1 MSAPI
6 QFDQTDRD
14 EIEGAA
20 PSSAPVQEAQK
31 YGPLYDL
38 PAEKAFARAEKLW
51 KKNPW
56 ASKRLAGE
64 CLRNQWWR
72 DGRRFVRFVSDI
84 DTNTVRLVV
93 PLGMEALPPAPNKT
107 EEIVRNTISTLL
119 ADPPRPEV
127 EPSQDSPTARDA
139 AQAATRYLTMMATE
153 SGLNLDGVLEQ
164 ALDVAATFK
173 SSFVEVC
180 VNPQGGGL
188 RPLTIEASPQA
199 QGVEDATAYPGP
211 TKVRYV
217 RPDQTLSDTPEGA
230 QLVWQPGIKLEVLTS
245 NQVRFLPR
253 LVSGIADAEGVIIGR
268 FTSLG
273 ELKAKYPDVKKLTPE
288 QQWELVRWKC
298 DDYKRLLPE
307 HYEYEAPKRDEDT
320 DEAPEDDA
328 PVCTLTVYYRSCPLY
343 PRGYYG
349 VFAGKNQRLYNATRV
364 ANMPQEEGEGE
375 EPMDIPVA
383 QFRWRTTESKR
394 DPYGETI
401 VEDIGPMDEMRATQ
415 YAAAME
421 YLYRFSKPRWALQM
435 GTPIQPEEL
444 ADIEKPIMFPPG
456 GKPELMS
463 PPPFP
468 EQMAFGLVDRLDRDM
483 ENIASIR
490 KEAMGATVGSVR
502 SAEDRKTI
510 IEQSNI
516 GLTSLRANVEDGYER
531 TGRLILQESRA
542 YLDRPVLMATRGD
555 GGAYQIEELTRAD
568 LKTARAVR
576 VRKGTFTMLLPVAK
590 RDVILQ
596 EQQAGTLDPQEAA
609 RLRRDNIAS
618 LIGAEDSPFALQIR
632 RQLQAWRK
640 GPPKELLGVQ
650 PTPQIDP
657 VTGQPVMNDPVAQAA
672 AQVFVMSPV
681 HDEQPVAMIRHNE
694 LARAVAEVEFYA
706 HPPGWVNALQQTY
719 LHARMAAGVQTV
731 AEQQQAAAAQA
742 QAQQQQQTQDQEK
755 KSSERKESHA
765 QNMERDAAKSQQAA
779 DREAASAALKAQS
792 GF

>member
-1 MSAPI
+1 M
-6 QFDQTDRD
+6 
-14 EIEGAA
+14 
-20 PSSAPVQEAQK
+20 
-31 YGPLYDL
+31 
-38 PAEKAFARAEKLW
+38 
-51 KKNPW
+51 
-56 ASKRLAGE
+56 
-64 CLRNQWWR
+64 
-72 DGRRFVRFVSDI
+72 
-84 DTNTVRLVV
+84 
-93 PLGMEALPPAPNKT
+93 
-107 EEIVRNTISTLL
+107 
-119 ADPPRPEV
+119 
-127 EPSQDSPTARDA
+127 ARDA
-139 AQAATRYLTMMATE
+139 AGAATRYLTMLSTE
-153 SGLNLDGVLEQ
+153 SGLNIDGVLEQ
-164 ALDVAATFK
+164 SLDVAATYK
-173 SSFVEVC
+173 SAFVEAC

-230 QLVWQPGIKLEVLTS
+230 RLVWQPGIKLEVLTS

-253 LVSGIADAEGVIIGR
+253 LVSGISDAEGVIIAR

-273 ELKAKYPDVKKLTPE
+273 ELKAKYPDVKALSPE
-288 QQWELVRWKC
+288 QQWELVRWKT

-307 HYEYEAPKRDEDT
+307 HYEYDPPQRAEGDE
-320 DEAPEDDA
+320 EAPEDDA

-349 VFAGKNQRLYNATRV
+349 VFAGKNQRIYNGTRV
-364 ANMPQEEGEGE
+364 ALMPQVEGEGE

-383 QFRWRTTESKR
+383 QFRWRTAEAKR

-415 YAAAME
+415 YAAALE

-444 ADIEKPIMFPPG
+444 ADIEKPIYFPPG

-531 TGRLILQESRA
+531 LGRLILQESRA
-542 YLDRPVLMATRGD
+542 YLDKPVLMATRGD

-568 LKTARAVR
+568 LKTSRSVR

-590 RDVILQ
+590 RDVIMQ
-596 EQQAGTLDPQEAA
+596 EQQAGTLDPMEAS

-640 GPPKELLGVQ
+640 GPPKELLGAQ
-650 PTPQIDP
+650 PQPQTGPDGQPVIDP
-657 VTGQPVMNDPVAQAA
+657 MTGQPVMSDPVAEAA
-672 AQVFVMSPV
+672 AQVFVMAPV

-694 LARAVAEVEFYA
+694 LARAVAEKEFYA
-706 HPPGWVNALQQTY
+706 HPPGWMAALDQVY
-719 LHARMAAGVQTV
+719 MHARQASGVQTV

-742 QAQQQQQTQDQEK
+742 QQQQQQRAEQQEQK
-755 KSSERKESHA
+755 GAERKENHER
-765 QNMERDAAKSQQAA
+765 NMERDAVKSQQAA
-779 DREAASAALKAQS
+779 DREAASAALKAQA